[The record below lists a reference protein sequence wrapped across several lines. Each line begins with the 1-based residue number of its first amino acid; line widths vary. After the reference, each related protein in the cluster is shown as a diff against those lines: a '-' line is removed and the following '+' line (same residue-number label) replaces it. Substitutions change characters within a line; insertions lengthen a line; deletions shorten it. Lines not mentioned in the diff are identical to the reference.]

1 MPKKILVVDDELDV
15 LKVISFRLRKAGYEV
30 ITASDG
36 QMALEVAREN
46 KPDLMLLDIRMPIL
60 DGPEVCLRIKND
72 ESLKDIPVIFLTASG
87 GDMVKKDKAGELK
100 AQGFL
105 TKPFEVQELLEAVRS
120 FIG

>member
-1 MPKKILVVDDELDV
+1 MPKKILVVDDEPDV
-15 LKVISFRLRKAGYEV
+15 LKVTGYRLKKAGYEV

-46 KPDLMLLDIRMPIL
+46 KPDLILLDIRMPIL
-60 DGPEVCLRIKND
+60 DGPEVCLRIKDD
-72 ESLKDIPVIFLTASG
+72 ESLKDIPVIFITASSG
-87 GDMVKKDKAGELK
+87 NIMNKEKVGELK

-105 TKPFEVQELLEAVRS
+105 TKPFEIQELLEIVRS